1 MDKRKKRT
9 GLGWE
14 VVLFL
19 ALYAVMP
26 SYCAVELHS
35 KLPLITASRAV
46 LVLMGIGLLIRQRG
60 QLLNFKKFSL
70 KSWNLLLTDNKLL
83 RFGLFGY
90 FILLAAVNITF
101 LTQTSEAI
109 KQLFVIAAEEY
120 ALVWMLALTLDSR
133 EKIVSALKVLALS
146 SGAVAIA
153 ACIGCAVSYNPFSLL
168 HTVSREMLM
177 SNYYRLGML
186 RAAAGFGHPVYYGA
200 FCTIMFPLCMYLV
213 EEGKTRRERIL
224 YGVCLALNF
233 AGLVL
238 SNSRGSMLALGC
250 LGMIVISIR
259 LATRS
264 LKKLF
269 TTYLPYGALAL
280 AILVLVA
287 SFSPLGIRFLG
298 KTMSSL
304 VVNPPETTV
313 ATEPTQSQD
322 VTEPT
327 ATVPGVTEPTATLP
341 PATEPVPTEPMP
353 TEPASTEPMPTEPA
367 STEPK
372 PTEPTTDYGEN
383 KDGLSSRLYQLTGIR
398 WTLTQEPLLGF
409 GPNCHVRGLMAYM
422 YYPGHW
428 SHVATFDVNIVA
440 IIGQYGLVGLLAYL
454 MQYGSIGLTL
464 IRKKHRSDKLMHH
477 LLLAFLA
484 YMLCLLSI
492 SFLDKTSWILVGILV
507 SLVNILHREKQTT

>member
-1 MDKRKKRT
+1 MKHKSVNSGR
-9 GLGWE
+9 LGWE

-19 ALYAVMP
+19 ALYAIMP
-26 SYCAVELHS
+26 NYCAVELHS

-60 QLLNFKKFSL
+60 QLLNFKQFSL
-70 KSWNLLLTDNKLL
+70 KSWNLLLTENKLL

-90 FILLAAVNITF
+90 FIILTAVNVTF

-120 ALVWMLALTLDSR
+120 ALVWMLALILDSR
-133 EKIVSALKVLALS
+133 EKIVSALKVLVLS
-146 SGAVAIA
+146 SAAVAVL
-153 ACIGCAVSYNPFSLL
+153 ACIGCAISYNPFQLL
-168 HTVSREMLM
+168 NTVSRNMLM

-200 FCTIMFPLCMYLV
+200 FCTVMFPLCMYFV
-213 EEGKTRRERIL
+213 EEGKTKPERIT

-250 LGMIVISIR
+250 LGVIVIGIR
-259 LATRS
+259 LAAKS

-298 KTMSSL
+298 QTMSSL

-313 ATEPTQSQD
+313 ATEPAETTV

-327 ATVPGVTEPTATLP
+327 EPTVTEPSATEPSVTEPTVTEPSATEP
-341 PATEPVPTEPMP
+341 SVTEPVPTEPEP
-353 TEPASTEPMPTEPA
+353 TEP
-367 STEPK
+367 K
-372 PTEPTTDYGEN
+372 VDYGEN
-383 KDGLSSRLYQLTGIR
+383 ANGLSSRIKQLTGIR
-398 WTLTQEPLLGF
+398 WTLTQEPLFGF
-409 GPNCHVRGLMAYM
+409 GPNCHARGLMAYM

-428 SHVATFDVNIVA
+428 SHVKSFDVNLVA
-440 IIGQYGLVGLLAYL
+440 IIGQYGLVGLVAFLL
-454 MQYGSIGLTL
+454 QYGSLGLTL

-492 SFLDKTSWILVGILV
+492 ANLDKTSWVLIGILI
-507 SLVNILHREKQTT
+507 SLVNVMRKEQTK